1 MISINLIKNHK
12 IPGLLALKSS
22 VPNISVHTDNTI
34 KIIGLQSNS
43 ALSFDPREMQGSS
56 TTDSDNF
63 VVPPTS
69 QI

>member
-1 MISINLIKNHK
+1 MIPINLIKNHK

-34 KIIGLQSNS
+34 KIIGLERNS
-43 ALSFDPREMQGSS
+43 SLSFDSREMQGSS
-56 TTDSDNF
+56 ATDSDNF
-63 VVPPTS
+63 VPPPP